1 MNFKKTGYNLGVI
14 ATIVVLI
21 WIGIFK
27 FTATEA
33 MGIKHYVSN
42 SFLMSWLYNVASDQ
56 TVSNLIGAFEIIT
69 ALLLLGSFWNSK
81 IGRIGGYAGM
91 IIFLTTLSFLFTTP
105 GVWKTVDGVP
115 TTDFFVVKDLAFL
128 AIMFLVVGEHSLN
141 EIHKQV

>member
-14 ATIVVLI
+14 AAIAVLL

-42 SFLMSWLYNVASDQ
+42 SFLMSWLYHVASDQ
-56 TVSNLIGAFEIIT
+56 AVSNLIGTFEIIT
-69 ALLLLGSFWNSK
+69 ALLLIGSFWNDK
-81 IGRIGGYAGM
+81 IGRIAGYAGI
-91 IIFLTTLSFLFTTP
+91 IIFLTTISFLFTTP
-105 GVWKTVDGVP
+105 GIWKAVEGVP

-128 AIMFLVVGEHSLN
+128 AIMFLVVGEHSTN
-141 EIHKQV
+141 EIHKQI